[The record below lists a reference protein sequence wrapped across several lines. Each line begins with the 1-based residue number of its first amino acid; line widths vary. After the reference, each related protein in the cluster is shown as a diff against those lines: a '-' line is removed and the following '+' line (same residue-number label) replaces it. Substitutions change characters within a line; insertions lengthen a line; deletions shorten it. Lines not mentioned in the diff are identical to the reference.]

1 VTAPFYIGL
10 GKTAARLLTKFG
22 GPLTVKRT
30 VMGAYNP
37 VTGTAATTVTTSSV
51 HGLVL
56 DFAHRQIDGAVIK
69 AGDRRVLLAGN
80 ELAFTLD
87 PTTDRIVLGG
97 VDHVIV
103 HVASP
108 VNEPVLVDAQVR
120 GAA

>member
-1 VTAPFYIGL
+1 MTAPIFLSL
-10 GKTAARLLTKFG
+10 GKTAARMLTKFG

-37 VTGTAATTVTTSSV
+37 ATGVAATTTTTSTV
-51 HGLVL
+51 NGLVL
-56 DFAHRQIDGAVIK
+56 DFAHRQIDGAIIK

-103 HVASP
+103 HVNSP
-108 VNEPVLVDAQVR
+108 VNEPVLVDVQVR
-120 GAA
+120 GAS